1 MKYTETGFRPLYHCF
16 AVFPLTP
23 AIRSAIRDFPG
34 EKEADGVLVYGYYD
48 QQCGLTLE
56 ELGCA
61 RKKENRWQ
69 FADGRELVRSVIR
82 IDAVKDDDF
91 GVFPDEDGRLAK
103 RYADRLEVVKA
114 YDAPEAV
121 EKSRTFAFLDD
132 ARHPEYIDDIQV
144 VFAKEGLTPERCWAR
159 IIDLSERRIWAKLL
173 NEPDQDFGVHE
184 GEDFSFFVHRD
195 EKTGKVTCHAQF
207 SPLKKMKPED
217 FADGKLLQDAIRN
230 YHEHSEGDA
239 LFELL
244 QVLRDCDVWIP
255 CTAALGEEDT
265 KAFLDMIREAGDDL
279 ESLKGKNLC
288 NSGKIRIIPDILEN
302 DGKKFFPVFAA
313 EEDMGEYGEGFSKIQ
328 QSFMN
333 VISMARNSSEKQE
346 KLTGIVINA
355 FTEPFI
361 LPEELYDAVE
371 KMVSRVE

>member
-23 AIRSAIRDFPG
+23 ATRSAIRDFPG

-56 ELGCA
+56 VLGCA

-69 FADGRELVRSVIR
+69 FADGRELVRSFIR

-91 GVFPDEDGRLAK
+91 GVFPDEDGRLKK
-103 RYADRLEVVKA
+103 RFADKLEVLKA
-114 YDAPEAV
+114 YDASEAV

-132 ARHPEYIDDIQV
+132 ARHPECIDDVQV
-144 VFAKEGLTPERCWAR
+144 YFAKEGLTPELCWAR
-159 IIDLSERRIWAKLL
+159 IIDLGERRIWAKLL
-173 NEPDQDFGVHE
+173 NEPNQDFGVHE
-184 GEDFSFFVHRD
+184 GEDFTFFVHQD
-195 EKTGKVTCHAQF
+195 EKTGKVTCHARF
-207 SPLKKMKPED
+207 SPVKKMKPED
-217 FADGKLLQDAIRN
+217 FADGKLLQKAIHN
-230 YHEHSEGDA
+230 YLENSEGDA

-255 CTAALGEEDT
+255 CNVILGEEDQKMWDELLSST
-265 KAFLDMIREAGDDL
+265 KDDPDAL
-279 ESLKGKNLC
+279 IGQTVTSKQEM
-288 NSGKIRIIPDILEN
+288 RFVPDILEN
-302 DGKKFFPVFAA
+302 NGKKFFPAFAT

-328 QSFMN
+328 QSFMD
-333 VISMARNSSEKQE
+333 VIALARNSSEKKE

-371 KMVSRVE
+371 RMVSRVE